1 MIPNFLLFVFGLLII
16 PAALGQKDTAAID
29 ALNLKSENLYSSDAE
44 KSIEF
49 GEKALRLSKEINYSS
64 GEAFASLNLAIANDI
79 KGNSKV
85 AIDHFHR
92 AIHLYKL
99 KNDSESL
106 SYCYSQI
113 GVCYFTQFQYNNANY
128 YYKKS
133 IELCEKLKLEI
144 DLADVLVNQG
154 ITLTYLNKPGEA
166 KRNFHRAIA
175 IYNRHDDE
183 EGLGP
188 AYNSLAKIYYEEGD
202 LEKATDYFKYA
213 AKIAKKYRNYYN
225 LTSSYNAVANCYLD
239 VKNYKLAKEYALKS
253 LKYAKESGATERE
266 LFVHQTLSDV
276 YFGLG
281 EYKQAFESLSVYA
294 NLKDSIFTEEKS
306 DALAEMQARFEVK
319 ANRQK
324 VKEIQLKQQI
334 QAEKHV
340 RELVILIIVIFIILV
355 ISGFL
360 FLLVRNRKR
369 IHILLQ
375 QKYEMT
381 QQNLEQKEF
390 MMGEIHHRVKN
401 NLQMVHA
408 ILDLQARDLKDPESV
423 KLIED
428 SLNRINAISLIHQK
442 LYQTENIRAVNMEE
456 YLRELVDDLVYHF
469 RKEVSKQIRIRYE
482 LEDLN
487 LDIETALPIGL
498 IVAELVTN
506 SCKYAF
512 ADVETPEIELRLKV
526 QEKQLVLVV
535 ADNGTGKSGGQN
547 GTNFGTKLIQ
557 TMSKKLKAEL
567 VETSSDQG
575 LKTELFISNY
585 KVYHD

>member
-1 MIPNFLLFVFGLLII
+1 MIHNFLLLVFGLLII
-16 PAALGQKDTAAID
+16 PAALGQKDTATIN
-29 ALNLKSENLYSSDAE
+29 ALNLESENLYATDAD
-44 KSIEF
+44 KSLELS
-49 GEKALRLSKEINYSS
+49 EKALRLSKENNYRK
-64 GEAFASLNLAIANDI
+64 GEAFASLNLAIAHDI
-79 KGNSKV
+79 KGNSKI
-85 AIDHFHR
+85 ATDYFHR

-99 KNDSESL
+99 ENDEESL

-113 GVCYFTQFQYNNANY
+113 GVCYFSQFQYNNANY

-133 IELCEKLKLEI
+133 IELCRKLKLEI

-154 ITLTYLNKPGEA
+154 ITLTYLNKLPEA
-166 KRNFHRAIA
+166 KRNFQQAIA
-175 IYNRHDDE
+175 IYNRHSDE

-202 LEKATDYFKYA
+202 LDKATRYFKYA
-213 AKIAKKYRNYYN
+213 AAIAKKYENYYN

-239 VKNYKLAKEYALKS
+239 RKDYQTAKEYALKS
-253 LKYAKESGATERE
+253 LNYAKESGAKERE

-281 EYKQAFESLSVYA
+281 EYKMAFESLSQYA
-294 NLKDSIFTEEKS
+294 NMKDSIFTQEKS

-319 ANRQK
+319 
-324 VKEIQLKQQI
+324 EIRLTQQI
-334 QAEKHV
+334 QAEKHSWQ
-340 RELVILIIVIFIILV
+340 LLILIIVIFIILL
-355 ISGFL
+355 ISVFL
-360 FLLVRNRKR
+360 FFLFRHKKR
-369 IHILLQ
+369 INALLE

-381 QQNLEQKEF
+381 QLNLEQTEF

-408 ILDLQARDLKDPESV
+408 ILDLQARDLKDPESA

-442 LYQTENIRAVNMEE
+442 LYQTDNIRAVRMDE
-456 YLRELVDDLVYHF
+456 YLRELVDDLVHHF
-469 RKEVSKQIRIRYE
+469 RREVSKQIQVRYE

-512 ADVETPEIELRLKV
+512 ADQETPEIELRLNE
-526 QEKQLVLVV
+526 QGKQLVLLV
-535 ADNGTGKSGGQN
+535 ADNGTGKSGEQN

-567 VETSSDQG
+567 AETSSDQG

>member
-1 MIPNFLLFVFGLLII
+1 MIHNFLLLVFGLLII
-16 PAALGQKDTAAID
+16 PAALGQKDTATIN
-29 ALNLKSENLYSSDAE
+29 ALNLESENLYATDAD
-44 KSIEF
+44 KSLELS
-49 GEKALRLSKEINYSS
+49 EKALRLSKENNYRK
-64 GEAFASLNLAIANDI
+64 GEAFASLNLAIAHDI
-79 KGNSKV
+79 KGNSKI
-85 AIDHFHR
+85 ATDYFHR

-99 KNDSESL
+99 ENDEESL

-113 GVCYFTQFQYNNANY
+113 GVCYFSQFQYNNANY

-133 IELCEKLKLEI
+133 IELCRKLKLEI

-154 ITLTYLNKPGEA
+154 ITLTYLDKLPEA
-166 KRNFHRAIA
+166 KRNFQQAIA
-175 IYNRHDDE
+175 IYNRQSDE

-202 LEKATDYFKYA
+202 LDKATRYFKYA
-213 AKIAKKYRNYYN
+213 AAIAKKYENYYN

-239 VKNYKLAKEYALKS
+239 RKDYQTAKEYALKS
-253 LKYAKESGATERE
+253 LNYAKESGAKERE

-281 EYKQAFESLSVYA
+281 EYKMAFESLSQYA
-294 NLKDSIFTEEKS
+294 NMKDSIFTQEKS

-319 ANRQK
+319 
-324 VKEIQLKQQI
+324 EIRLTQQI
-334 QAEKHV
+334 QAEKHSWQ
-340 RELVILIIVIFIILV
+340 LLILIIVIFIILL
-355 ISGFL
+355 ISVFL
-360 FLLVRNRKR
+360 FFLFRHKKR
-369 IHILLQ
+369 INALLE

-381 QQNLEQKEF
+381 QLNLEQKEF

-408 ILDLQARDLKDPESV
+408 ILDLQARDLKDPESA

-442 LYQTENIRAVNMEE
+442 LYQTDNIRAVRMDE
-456 YLRELVDDLVYHF
+456 YLRELVDDLVHHF
-469 RKEVSKQIRIRYE
+469 RREVSKQIQVRYE

-512 ADVETPEIELRLKV
+512 ADQETPEIELRLNE
-526 QEKQLVLVV
+526 QGKQLVLLV
-535 ADNGTGKSGGQN
+535 ADNGTGKSGEQN

-567 VETSSDQG
+567 AETSSDQG

>member
-29 ALNLKSENLYSSDAE
+29 ALNLKSEFLYSVDVE
-44 KSIEF
+44 KSIELSS
-49 GEKALRLSKEINYSS
+49 KALRLSQKSQYRS
-64 GEAFASLNLAIANDI
+64 GEAFALMNLAVANDI
-79 KGNSKV
+79 KGSPEI
-85 AIDHFHR
+85 AIHYFQK
-92 AIHLYKL
+92 AIHLFRLEKDDE
-99 KNDSESL
+99 NL
-106 SYCYSQI
+106 SYCYSQL
-113 GVCYFTQFQYNNANY
+113 GVCYFTQYQYENANG

-133 IELCEKLKLEI
+133 IELCKKLKLNI

-154 ITLTYLNKPGEA
+154 ITFTYLGREKDAE
-166 KRNFHRAIA
+166 KNFRKAIS
-175 IYNRHDDE
+175 IYQKEDYPQ
-183 EGLGP
+183 GLGP
-188 AYNSLAKIYYEEGD
+188 AYNSLAKLYHDKEEFYTAIEYYE
-202 LEKATDYFKYA
+202 KAA
-213 AKIAKKYRNYYN
+213 AIAKKYDNDLN
-225 LTSSYNAVANCYLD
+225 LTSTYNGLSNAYINLKQYEKAQ
-239 VKNYKLAKEYALKS
+239 EYALKS
-253 LKYAKESGATERE
+253 LEVVKKIGAKERE
-266 LFVHQTLSDV
+266 MFVYYTLSDS
-276 YFGLG
+276 YAGLG
-281 EYKQAFESLSVYA
+281 KYKEAYENQKRYA
-294 NLKDSIFTEEKS
+294 DLKDTLFTEEKS
-306 DALAEMQARFEVK
+306 SALAEMQARFEVK

-324 VKEIQLKQQI
+324 VKEIQLMQQI
-334 QAEKHV
+334 QSEKHV
-340 RELVILIIVIFIILV
+340 WQLVILIIFIFIILV

-381 QQNLEQKEF
+381 QLNLEQKEF

-535 ADNGTGKSGGQN
+535 ADNGTGKSGEQN

>member
-1 MIPNFLLFVFGLLII
+1 MIHNFLLLVFGLLII
-16 PAALGQKDTAAID
+16 PAALGQKDTATIN
-29 ALNLKSENLYSSDAE
+29 ALNLESENLYATDAD
-44 KSIEF
+44 KSLELS
-49 GEKALRLSKEINYSS
+49 EKALRLSKENNYRK
-64 GEAFASLNLAIANDI
+64 GEAFASLNLAIAHDI
-79 KGNSKV
+79 KGNSKI
-85 AIDHFHR
+85 ATDYFHR

-99 KNDSESL
+99 ENDEESL

-113 GVCYFTQFQYNNANY
+113 GVCYFSQFQYNNANY

-133 IELCEKLKLEI
+133 IELCRKLKLEI

-154 ITLTYLNKPGEA
+154 ITLTYLNKLPEA
-166 KRNFHRAIA
+166 KRNFQQAIA
-175 IYNRHDDE
+175 IYNRHSDE

-202 LEKATDYFKYA
+202 LDKATRYFKYA
-213 AKIAKKYRNYYN
+213 AAIAKKYENYYN

-239 VKNYKLAKEYALKS
+239 RKDYQTAKEYALKS
-253 LKYAKESGATERE
+253 LNYAKESGAKERE

-281 EYKQAFESLSVYA
+281 EYKMAFESLSQYA
-294 NLKDSIFTEEKS
+294 NMKDSIFTQEKS

-319 ANRQK
+319 
-324 VKEIQLKQQI
+324 EIRLTQQI
-334 QAEKHV
+334 QAEKHSWQ
-340 RELVILIIVIFIILV
+340 LLILIIVIFIILL
-355 ISGFL
+355 ISVFL
-360 FLLVRNRKR
+360 FFLFRHKKR
-369 IHILLQ
+369 INALLE

-381 QQNLEQKEF
+381 QLNLEQKEF

-408 ILDLQARDLKDPESV
+408 ILDLQARDLKDPESA

-442 LYQTENIRAVNMEE
+442 LYQTDNIRAVRMDE
-456 YLRELVDDLVYHF
+456 YLRELVDDLVHHF
-469 RKEVSKQIRIRYE
+469 RREVSKQIQVRYE

-487 LDIETALPIGL
+487 LDIETALPTGL

-512 ADVETPEIELRLKV
+512 ADQETPEIELRLNE
-526 QEKQLVLVV
+526 QGKQLVLLV
-535 ADNGTGKSGGQN
+535 ADNGTGKSGEQN

-567 VETSSDQG
+567 AETSSDQG

>member
-16 PAALGQKDTAAID
+16 PAALGQKDTVTIN
-29 ALNLKSENLYSSDAE
+29 ALNLESENLYANDAD
-44 KSIEF
+44 KSLELS
-49 GEKALRLSKEINYSS
+49 ERALRLSKENHYRK

-79 KGNSKV
+79 KGNSKI
-85 AIDHFHR
+85 ATDYFHR

-99 KNDSESL
+99 ENDEESL

-113 GVCYFTQFQYNNANY
+113 GVCYFSQFQYNNANY

-133 IELCEKLKLEI
+133 IELCKKLKLEI

-154 ITLTYLNKPGEA
+154 ITLTYLNKLSQA
-166 KRNFHRAIA
+166 KKNFQRAIA

-188 AYNSLAKIYYEEGD
+188 AFNSLAKIYYEEGD
-202 LEKATDYFKYA
+202 LEKATRYFKYA
-213 AKIAKKYRNYYN
+213 ASLAKKYENYYN

-239 VKNYKLAKEYALKS
+239 KKDYQTAKDYALKS
-253 LKYAKESGATERE
+253 LNYAKESGAKERE

-281 EYKQAFESLSVYA
+281 EYEKAFESLSLYA
-294 NLKDSIFTEEKS
+294 NMKDSIFTLEKS

-319 ANRQK
+319 
-324 VKEIQLKQQI
+324 EIRLTQQI
-334 QAEKHV
+334 QAEKHSWQLLTLAV
-340 RELVILIIVIFIILV
+340 VIFIILLILV
-355 ISGFL
+355 FL
-360 FLLVRNRKR
+360 FFLFRHKKR
-369 IHILLQ
+369 INALLE

-381 QQNLEQKEF
+381 QLNLEQKEF

-442 LYQTENIRAVNMEE
+442 LYQTENIRAVNMDE

-512 ADVETPEIELRLKV
+512 ADEETPEIELRLNV

-535 ADNGTGKSGGQN
+535 ADNGAGKSGEQN

>member
-1 MIPNFLLFVFGLLII
+1 MIHNFLLLVFGLLII
-16 PAALGQKDTAAID
+16 PAALGQKDTATIN
-29 ALNLKSENLYSSDAE
+29 ALNLESENLYATDAD
-44 KSIEF
+44 KSLELS
-49 GEKALRLSKEINYSS
+49 EKALRLSKENNYRK
-64 GEAFASLNLAIANDI
+64 GEAFASLNLAIAHDI
-79 KGNSKV
+79 KGNSKI
-85 AIDHFHR
+85 ATDYFHR

-99 KNDSESL
+99 ENDEESL

-113 GVCYFTQFQYNNANY
+113 GVCYFSQFQYNNANY

-133 IELCEKLKLEI
+133 IELCRKLKLEI

-154 ITLTYLNKPGEA
+154 ITLTYLNKLPEA
-166 KRNFHRAIA
+166 KRNFQQAIA
-175 IYNRHDDE
+175 IYNRHSDE

-202 LEKATDYFKYA
+202 LDKATRYFKYA
-213 AKIAKKYRNYYN
+213 AAIAKKYENYYN

-239 VKNYKLAKEYALKS
+239 RKDYQTAKEYALKS
-253 LKYAKESGATERE
+253 LNYAKESGAKERE

-281 EYKQAFESLSVYA
+281 EYKMAFESLSQYA
-294 NLKDSIFTEEKS
+294 NMKDSIFTQEKS

-319 ANRQK
+319 
-324 VKEIQLKQQI
+324 EIRLTQQI
-334 QAEKHV
+334 QAEKHSWQ
-340 RELVILIIVIFIILV
+340 LLILIIVIFIILL
-355 ISGFL
+355 ISVFL
-360 FLLVRNRKR
+360 FFLFRHKKR
-369 IHILLQ
+369 INVLLE

-381 QQNLEQKEF
+381 QLNLEQKEF

-408 ILDLQARDLKDPESV
+408 ILDLQARDLKDPESA

-442 LYQTENIRAVNMEE
+442 LYQTDNIRAVRMDE
-456 YLRELVDDLVYHF
+456 YLRELVDDLVHHF
-469 RKEVSKQIRIRYE
+469 RREVSKQIQVRYE

-512 ADVETPEIELRLKV
+512 ADQETPEIELRLNE
-526 QEKQLVLVV
+526 QGKQLVLLV
-535 ADNGTGKSGGQN
+535 ADNGTGKSGEQN

-567 VETSSDQG
+567 AETSSDQG

>member
-1 MIPNFLLFVFGLLII
+1 MIRNFLLVVFGLLTI
-16 PAALGQKDTAAID
+16 PAILGQKDTATIN
-29 ALNLKSENLYSSDAE
+29 ALNLESENLYANDAD
-44 KSIEF
+44 KSLELS
-49 GEKALRLSKEINYSS
+49 ERALRLSKENHYRK

-79 KGNSKV
+79 KGNSKI
-85 AIDHFHR
+85 ATDYFHR

-99 KNDSESL
+99 ENDEESL

-113 GVCYFTQFQYNNANY
+113 GVCYFSQFQYNNANY

-133 IELCEKLKLEI
+133 IELCKKLKLEI

-154 ITLTYLNKPGEA
+154 ITLTYLNKLSQA
-166 KRNFHRAIA
+166 KKNFQRAIA
-175 IYNRHDDE
+175 IYNRHNDE

-188 AYNSLAKIYYEEGD
+188 AFNSLAKIYYEEGD
-202 LEKATDYFKYA
+202 LEKATRYFKYA
-213 AKIAKKYRNYYN
+213 ASLAKKYENYYN

-239 VKNYKLAKEYALKS
+239 KKDYQTAKDYALKS
-253 LKYAKESGATERE
+253 LNYAKESGAKERE

-281 EYKQAFESLSVYA
+281 EYEKAFESLSLYA
-294 NLKDSIFTEEKS
+294 NMKDSIFTLEKS

-319 ANRQK
+319 
-324 VKEIQLKQQI
+324 EIRLTQQI
-334 QAEKHV
+334 QAEKHSWQLLTLAV
-340 RELVILIIVIFIILV
+340 VIFIILLILV
-355 ISGFL
+355 FL
-360 FLLVRNRKR
+360 FFLFRHKKR
-369 IHILLQ
+369 INALLE

-381 QQNLEQKEF
+381 QLNLEQKEF

-408 ILDLQARDLKDPESV
+408 ILDLQARDLKDPESA

-442 LYQTENIRAVNMEE
+442 LYQTDNIRAVRMNE
-456 YLRELVDDLVYHF
+456 YLRELVDDFVHHF
-469 RKEVSKQIRIRYE
+469 RKEVSKQIRVRYE

-512 ADVETPEIELRLKV
+512 AEQETPEIELRLKE
-526 QEKQLVLVV
+526 QGKQLVLFV
-535 ADNGTGKSGGQN
+535 ADNGAGKSGEQN